1 MPSTEF
7 AIESYRVK
15 IDQHLTGNGRFIN
28 LTSPDLGHG
37 IRYKAIILFVDQN
50 PFASQG
56 HMGMIRNFGALN
68 FDPVSV
74 VAWFSESYFAG
85 FYQVLSTE
93 KPVTLKLTYAD
104 TSETTTKDIR
114 WASLFTG
121 VEYPGDY
128 EELNA
133 MLPAGLVLPLP
144 T

>member
-7 AIESYRVK
+7 AIESYKVK
-15 IDQHLTGNGRFIN
+15 IDQHRTGNGRFIN

-37 IRYKAIILFVDQN
+37 IRYKAQILFVDQN
-50 PFASQG
+50 PFKSQG
-56 HMGMIRNFGALN
+56 YIGMMSNFSALN
-68 FDPVSV
+68 YDPVNV
-74 VAWFSESYFAG
+74 VVWFHESYFSG

-93 KPVTLKLTYAD
+93 KPVTLKLYYDD

-114 WASLFTG
+114 WASLYTG